1 MEDNRNQQ
9 VQQGNRKLSQA
20 ELSPFVKA
28 LCLTYSQLAYY
39 PETHPVTVKQMKDAW
54 GELQK
59 IFSMNGDLTLSIA
72 DSKVLFIGQ
81 AVEEKNTAVVKFA
94 RHFESIQVSSIKF
107 RKALAYDEFA
117 SFFAFFCK
125 DPQSIKDAGGIDA
138 LVKSREISNISFN
151 TTVYKVITEDEKVIG
166 KAEKVGAEAKPRK
179 PRTKALQPIAERI
192 QQKLDSE
199 FKDIHDKDRT
209 RLVEYLNNVYVREIR
224 KIEEKNENLADEIS
238 EIREVIQN
246 IEEVFDETN
255 LGFILLDRKQ
265 NVCFVEHGH
274 KIPFD
279 LMLNEPLPEQLVG
292 QLAEF
297 KDTEPFK
304 IDDVNIMQITRDPR
318 KRIKAILFQY
328 E

>member
-1 MEDNRNQQ
+1 MEEDRNQQ
-9 VQQGNRKLSQA
+9 ARQGDRKLSPA
-20 ELSPFVKA
+20 DISPFVKS

-39 PETHPVTVKQMKDAW
+39 PETHPVTVNQMKGAW

-59 IFSMNGDLTLSIA
+59 VFGMVGDLTLSIA
-72 DSKVLFIGQ
+72 DSKILFIGQ
-81 AVEEKNTAVVKFA
+81 SVEEKNTAVVKFS
-94 RHFESIQVSSIKF
+94 RYFESIQVGSIKF
-107 RKALAYDEFA
+107 KKSLDYEEFA
-117 SFFAFFCK
+117 SFFSLFCK
-125 DPQSIKDAGGIDA
+125 DPQTIKDAGGIDA
-138 LVKSREISNISFN
+138 LVKSKKITGISFN
-151 TTVYKVITEDEKVIG
+151 TTVYKVITEDEKIIG
-166 KAEKVGAEAKPRK
+166 KAEKVGGEAKPRK
-179 PRTKALQPIAERI
+179 PRTKTLQPIAERI

-209 RLVEYLNNVYVREIR
+209 RLVEYLNNVYVREIK
-224 KIEEKNENLADEIS
+224 KIEEKNEDLADEIS

-255 LGFILLDRKQ
+255 LGFILIDRKQ
-265 NVCFVEHGH
+265 KVCFVEHGH

-279 LMLNEPLPEQLVG
+279 LMLNEPLPEPLVEQLSG
-292 QLAEF
+292 F

-304 IDDVNIMQITRDPR
+304 IDDVNIMQVTRDPR